1 MVSQKMIIT
10 NPVGLH
16 LRPAGVF
23 ANEMMK
29 YECDVR
35 IIYKDSTVNAKSL
48 LSIMAACIKCGAEIV
63 VECEGVD
70 EREALKKAE
79 ELISTFED

>member
-23 ANEMMK
+23 ANEMMA